1 MERTVEISKN
11 EPVANQAVEIVERKG
26 IGHPDS
32 ICDAVM
38 DRISVALS
46 REYMK
51 RFGAVLHHN
60 IDKGLLVAGQVEK
73 GFGGG
78 RVIKPMELIVG
89 DRATFALGKS
99 KVPVVEIARQ
109 TVKAWFKENLPRVN
123 PEKHLKTR
131 VVLRPGSVEL
141 SDIFDRR
148 GRGRLKGANDTSA
161 ACGYAP
167 STATE
172 DAVLSIERLI
182 NSPAFKLRYPET
194 GEDVKVMGV
203 RRGSELDLTVACPL
217 MAGLIG
223 SEAAYFRKKK
233 EVREAL
239 VKSLSGFP
247 FSKITLNLNC
257 LDAKGRGV
265 KGVYLSLLGTSAED
279 ADSGQVGRGNRVNG
293 VISLMRPMGTEAAA
307 GKNPITHVGKIYS
320 VLAHRMAAEIYQRVG
335 GLKEVSVWLVSEIG
349 RPIDQPRQVYVQVI
363 AGGRVVRGRRAGQA
377 DIEKNVSVIADE
389 FLSGI
394 GPFTEE
400 LARGEHPVC

>member
-1 MERTVEISKN
+1 MERTVEISGN
-11 EPVANQAVEIVERKG
+11 VPVADQAVEIVERKG
-26 IGHPDS
+26 VGHPDS

-73 GFGGG
+73 GFGSG

-89 DRATFALGKS
+89 DRATFELGRK

-123 PEKHLKTR
+123 PEKHVKTK

-141 SDIFDRR
+141 ADIFER
-148 GRGRLKGANDTSA
+148 RGRLKGANDTSA

-167 STATE
+167 FTPTEEAVFST
-172 DAVLSIERLI
+172 ERFI
-182 NSPAFKLRYPET
+182 NSPAFKLRFPET

-217 MAGLIG
+217 LAGLIE

-239 VKSLSGFP
+239 VKFLSGFP
-247 FSKITLNLNC
+247 FSKITLYLNC

-279 ADSGQVGRGNRVNG
+279 ADSGAVGRGNRVNG

-320 VLAHRMAAEIYQRVG
+320 VLAHRMAAEIYQRVD

-349 RPIDQPRQVYVQVI
+349 APIDEPRQVFVQVI
-363 AGGRVVRGRRAGQA
+363 AGGRGGRGRKTRQA
-377 DIEKNVSVIADE
+377 DIEKNVSVVADE